1 MMTECHGKTKTAPA
15 WNRQPIFFQPAA
27 TLPRLLTE
35 GTINPASGSAK
46 KLLAVRLARHR
57 YNLTLHT
64 MVRQP
69 CQQVLAL

>member
-1 MMTECHGKTKTAPA
+1 MPWQNKNGSA

-46 KLLAVRLARHR
+46 KLLAVELTRHR
-57 YNLTLHT
+57 YNLTFHA

-69 CQQVLAL
+69 RQQILAL